1 MKMDFPKNLFYTK
14 THEWAR
20 REGDKEV
27 YVGITQYAQE
37 QISDVVFV
45 ELPKIGAT
53 VSAGKACAV
62 VESVKAAYDIYA
74 PVSGRVVKINDKLES
89 SPQLVNQDSYGKGW
103 FFAIE
108 MENPEELKTLLR
120 ADEYANL
127 LEKG

>member
-1 MKMDFPKNLFYTK
+1 MNFPDNMFYAK

-20 REGDKEV
+20 REGDKV
-27 YVGITQYAQE
+27 VLVGITQYAQE

-45 ELPKIGAT
+45 ELPKIGAV

-74 PVSGRVVKINDKLES
+74 PVSGKVTKINDTLES
-89 SPQLVNQDSYGKGW
+89 SPQLVNEDPYGKGW

-108 MENPEELKTLLR
+108 MENPEELKSLLK
-120 ADEYANL
+120 ANEYAKIC
-127 LEKG
+127 EKD

>member
-1 MKMDFPKNLFYTK
+1 MDFPDNLFYAR

-20 REGDKEV
+20 REGNIQV
-27 YVGITQYAQE
+27 VVGITQYAQE

-45 ELPKIGAT
+45 ELPKIGAA

-74 PVSGRVVKINDKLES
+74 PVSGKVTKINDKLES
-89 SPQLVNQDSYGKGW
+89 SPQLVNEDSYGEGW

-108 MENPEELKTLLR
+108 MENPEELKSLLK
-120 ADEYANL
+120 AHEYAKL
-127 LEKG
+127 CKKD